1 MAIGEP
7 EMKEFDKLVAL
18 LEKLR
23 APDGCPWDAEQDHK
37 SLSRCVIEEA
47 CELVDAIQTGEIE
60 DLKEELG
67 DLLLQVVFH
76 SIIAKEKN
84 EFTIVDVINCL
95 CDKLIYRHPHVFGTA
110 KVKTSEEVVSNW
122 QQLKRKEPTKK
133 KRKSI
138 LDGIPGTLPSLLYA
152 RKIQSAAGKVG
163 FDWENP
169 KGVIDKIKEE
179 AEELCRALE
188 KKDQDETENEIGDLL
203 FSIVNLARYTGVDP
217 EAALRRTNHKFKGR
231 FYEIEKEAKKQ
242 GISLKEMSLEDMDRI
257 WERAKK
263 NPDAKLRKPVRS
275 NF

>member
-1 MAIGEP
+1 
-7 EMKEFDKLVAL
+7 MKEFDKLVAL

-47 CELVDAIQTGEIE
+47 CELVDAIQTGDIE

-163 FDWENP
+163 FDWEDP

-179 AEELCRALE
+179 AEELCQAMEQRNRDDIE
-188 KKDQDETENEIGDLL
+188 DEIGDLL

-217 EAALRRTNHKFKGR
+217 EAALRRTNHKFRAR

-242 GISLKEMSLEDMDRI
+242 GISLKKMSLENMDRI

-263 NPDAKLRKPVRS
+263 NPEIKLGKPVS
-275 NF
+275 QIFESLAKA